1 MAAATRCA
9 LSVLRTVSPRPLG
22 LRSISVSPTVASG
35 HNRWSKIKH
44 DKLKVDAVRS
54 KERSQWVRT
63 IQDVVKRSGGDPN
76 SSAELCTL
84 LAQAKKAGLPKEI
97 IERSIAKGKGVSMS
111 GLPLETVTLE
121 AMLPPSIS
129 AIIECQTDNK
139 NRTLGDLRLLVK
151 NAGGTVTPTSHLFE
165 KRGRITFDTE
175 GENEV
180 EEEQVMESVLEA
192 GGLDMDVEEDQ
203 RSMTV
208 YTEPSQTASVAQ
220 NLAGS
225 LGVKLRNYEIVWVA
239 RPESRV
245 EVHNLSDENHP
256 RLEDIIGK
264 SE

>member
-1 MAAATRCA
+1 MLVCSPTPGHWMNLTAVLLGREEQGEVAVGTHYTRCGQKYKQRA
-9 LSVLRTVSPRPLG
+9 SLQFGGVPLLMPFTG
-22 LRSISVSPTVASG
+22 
-35 HNRWSKIKH
+35 
-44 DKLKVDAVRS
+44 
-54 KERSQWVRT
+54 
-63 IQDVVKRSGGDPN
+63 SGGDPN
-76 SSAELCTL
+76 SNAELSTL

-151 NAGGTVTPTSHLFE
+151 NAGGTITPTSHLFE
-165 KRGRITFDTE
+165 KRGRITFNTE

-220 NLAGS
+220 NLAGL